1 MRLFFRLKW
10 FIRLEWRSYLLGILA
25 LLGVAML
32 GLIPPIMIGRF
43 ANLISERALSGAT
56 FGPIIVWIAIA
67 TVGQYLLRF
76 GWSYFIWG
84 TSARLE
90 RLMRLRLLNHYLEMD
105 KPFFQ
110 KHRTGDLLA
119 HATNDINQLQR
130 VAGNG
135 VLQLFDALITGVSVV
150 AAMAVVVNPLLTI
163 MAVVPLLGIT
173 LVAQLLGGSISAAFS
188 AVQDMFSQLNNK
200 TQESLMGIKVL
211 KTVGEAAE
219 DTADFQTKINDS
231 IRATRHAERLD
242 SLFNPAITI
251 LTGISF
257 VGTIIYGGYLVQTGS
272 LSIGSLITFV
282 TYLSALVWP
291 FLGLG
296 FFFNNLQRGNAAYER
311 ITTLL
316 AEQPATLDKK
326 GLKQVPRGDLQIDL
340 TTFQYPD
347 ATEAALQNVHV
358 TVQAGNTLG
367 LVGPVGSGKS
377 TLIQL
382 LLREFDQYAGSIKI
396 NQIDIRDYDKDTY
409 LPAIGYVPQD
419 NFLFSTSVLENI
431 RFADPNISLE
441 RVQEAARWAALHDDI
456 MNLPDGYDTQVGE
469 QGISLSGGQRQRLA
483 IARALIINPDI
494 LILDDAL
501 SAVDAKTEQ
510 QILTMLHNQR
520 QGKTTIIATHRL
532 SAVVQAAETLVFE
545 HGRVEARG
553 THSDLIQQGGW
564 YARMFAAQ
572 QLSEKLD
579 QEVTTHG

>member
-56 FGPIIVWIAIA
+56 LCPIIVWIAIA

-163 MAVVPLLGIT
+163 RAVVPLLGIT

-219 DTADFQTKINDS
+219 DTDDFQTKINDS

-257 VGTIIYGGYLVQTGS
+257 VGTIIYGGYLVQTGA

-347 ATEAALQNVHV
+347 ATEAALQHVHV

-382 LLREFDQYAGSIKI
+382 LLREFDQYVGNIKI
-396 NQIDIRDYDKDTY
+396 NQIDIREYDKDTY

-520 QGKTTIIATHRL
+520 RGKTTIIATHRL

>member
-1 MRLFFRLKW
+1 MILFFRLKW

-56 FGPIIVWIAIA
+56 LCPIIVWIAIA

-219 DTADFQTKINDS
+219 DTADFQTKIKDS

-242 SLFNPAITI
+242 ALFNPAITI

-257 VGTIIYGGYLVQTGS
+257 VGTIIYGGYLVQTGA

-347 ATEAALQNVHV
+347 ATEAALQNVHA

-382 LLREFDQYAGSIKI
+382 LLREFDQYVGNIKI
-396 NQIDIRDYDKDTY
+396 NQIDIREYDKDTY

-532 SAVVQAAETLVFE
+532 
-545 HGRVEARG
+545 
-553 THSDLIQQGGW
+553 
-564 YARMFAAQ
+564 
-572 QLSEKLD
+572 
-579 QEVTTHG
+579 

>member
-1 MRLFFRLKW
+1 
-10 FIRLEWRSYLLGILA
+10 
-25 LLGVAML
+25 
-32 GLIPPIMIGRF
+32 
-43 ANLISERALSGAT
+43 
-56 FGPIIVWIAIA
+56 
-67 TVGQYLLRF
+67 
-76 GWSYFIWG
+76 
-84 TSARLE
+84 
-90 RLMRLRLLNHYLEMD
+90 
-105 KPFFQ
+105 
-110 KHRTGDLLA
+110 
-119 HATNDINQLQR
+119 
-130 VAGNG
+130 
-135 VLQLFDALITGVSVV
+135 
-150 AAMAVVVNPLLTI
+150 
-163 MAVVPLLGIT
+163 
-173 LVAQLLGGSISAAFS
+173 
-188 AVQDMFSQLNNK
+188 
-200 TQESLMGIKVL
+200 MGIKVL

-347 ATEAALQNVHV
+347 ATEAALQNVHA

-382 LLREFDQYAGSIKI
+382 LLREFDQYVGSIKI

-419 NFLFSTSVLENI
+419 NFLFSTTILENI
-431 RFADPNISLE
+431 RFADPSVSE
-441 RVQEAARWAALHDDI
+441 EKVREAAKWAALDEDVLG
-456 MNLPDGYDTQVGE
+456 LPDGYNTQVGE

-483 IARALIINPDI
+483 IARALIIDPEI

-501 SAVDAKTEQ
+501 SAVDAKTEKN
-510 QILTMLHNQR
+510 ILAAIRAQR

-532 SAVVQAAETLVFE
+532 SAIVAAAETLVFD
-545 HGRVEARG
+545 HGAVVERG
-553 THSDLIQQGGW
+553 NHDDLMAQAGW
-564 YARMFAAQ
+564 YAKTYAAQ
-572 QLSEKLD
+572 QVAEKMESEV
-579 QEVTTHG
+579 E

>member
-56 FGPIIVWIAIA
+56 LCPIIVWIAIA

-211 KTVGEAAE
+211 KTVGEAAA
-219 DTADFQTKINDS
+219 DTADFQTKIKDS

-242 SLFNPAITI
+242 ALFNPAITI

-257 VGTIIYGGYLVQTGS
+257 VGTIIYGGYLVQTGA

-347 ATEAALQNVHV
+347 ATEAALQNVHA

-382 LLREFDQYAGSIKI
+382 LLREFDQYVGNIKI
-396 NQIDIRDYDKDTY
+396 NQIDIREYDKDTY

>member
-43 ANLISERALSGAT
+43 ANLISERALTGT
-56 FGPIIVWIAIA
+56 TLGPIIVWIAIA

-135 VLQLFDALITGVSVV
+135 VLQLFDALITGVSFV

-219 DTADFQTKINDS
+219 DTADFQTKIKDS

-257 VGTIIYGGYLVQTGS
+257 VGTIIYGGYLVQTGA

-347 ATEAALQNVHV
+347 ATEAALQNVHA

-382 LLREFDQYAGSIKI
+382 LLREFDQYVGNIKI
-396 NQIDIRDYDKDTY
+396 NQIDIREYDKDTY

-520 QGKTTIIATHRL
+520 RGKTTIIATHRL

>member
-56 FGPIIVWIAIA
+56 LCPIIVWIAIA

-257 VGTIIYGGYLVQTGS
+257 VGTIIYGGYLVQTGA

-347 ATEAALQNVHV
+347 ATEAALQNVHA

-382 LLREFDQYAGSIKI
+382 LLREFDQYVGNIKI
-396 NQIDIRDYDKDTY
+396 NQIDIREYDKDTY

-520 QGKTTIIATHRL
+520 RGKTTIIATHRL

>member
-43 ANLISERALSGAT
+43 ANLISERALTGT
-56 FGPIIVWIAIA
+56 TLGPIIVWIAIA

-219 DTADFQTKINDS
+219 DTADFQTKIKDS

-257 VGTIIYGGYLVQTGS
+257 VGTIIYGGYLVQTGA

-347 ATEAALQNVHV
+347 ATEAALQNVHA

-382 LLREFDQYAGSIKI
+382 LLREFDQYVGNIKI
-396 NQIDIRDYDKDTY
+396 NQIDIREYDKDTY

-456 MNLPDGYDTQVGE
+456 MSLPDGYDTQVGE

-520 QGKTTIIATHRL
+520 RGKTTIIATHRL

>member
-56 FGPIIVWIAIA
+56 LCPIIVWIAIA

-119 HATNDINQLQR
+119 HATNDINLLQR

-219 DTADFQTKINDS
+219 DTDDFQTKINDS

-257 VGTIIYGGYLVQTGS
+257 VGTIIYGGYLVQTGA

-347 ATEAALQNVHV
+347 ATEAALQHVHV

-382 LLREFDQYAGSIKI
+382 LLREFDQYVGNIKI
-396 NQIDIRDYDKDTY
+396 NQIDIREYDKDTY

-520 QGKTTIIATHRL
+520 RGKTTIIATHRL

>member
-56 FGPIIVWIAIA
+56 LCPIIVWIAIA

-76 GWSYFIWG
+76 GWSYFIWW

-163 MAVVPLLGIT
+163 MAVLPLLGIT

-219 DTADFQTKINDS
+219 DTADFQTKIKDS

-242 SLFNPAITI
+242 ALFNPAITI

-257 VGTIIYGGYLVQTGS
+257 VGTIIYGGYLVQTGA

-347 ATEAALQNVHV
+347 ATEAALQNVHA

-382 LLREFDQYAGSIKI
+382 LLREFDQYVGNIKI
-396 NQIDIRDYDKDTY
+396 NQIDIREYDKDTY

>member
-1 MRLFFRLKW
+1 M
-10 FIRLEWRSYLLGILA
+10 
-25 LLGVAML
+25 
-32 GLIPPIMIGRF
+32 
-43 ANLISERALSGAT
+43 
-56 FGPIIVWIAIA
+56 
-67 TVGQYLLRF
+67 
-76 GWSYFIWG
+76 
-84 TSARLE
+84 
-90 RLMRLRLLNHYLEMD
+90 
-105 KPFFQ
+105 
-110 KHRTGDLLA
+110 
-119 HATNDINQLQR
+119 HA
-130 VAGNG
+130 
-135 VLQLFDALITGVSVV
+135 
-150 AAMAVVVNPLLTI
+150 
-163 MAVVPLLGIT
+163 
-173 LVAQLLGGSISAAFS
+173 
-188 AVQDMFSQLNNK
+188 
-200 TQESLMGIKVL
+200 
-211 KTVGEAAE
+211 
-219 DTADFQTKINDS
+219 
-231 IRATRHAERLD
+231 
-242 SLFNPAITI
+242 
-251 LTGISF
+251 
-257 VGTIIYGGYLVQTGS
+257 
-272 LSIGSLITFV
+272 
-282 TYLSALVWP
+282 
-291 FLGLG
+291 
-296 FFFNNLQRGNAAYER
+296 
-311 ITTLL
+311 
-316 AEQPATLDKK
+316 
-326 GLKQVPRGDLQIDL
+326 
-340 TTFQYPD
+340 
-347 ATEAALQNVHV
+347 

-382 LLREFDQYAGSIKI
+382 LLREFDQYVGNIKI
-396 NQIDIRDYDKDTY
+396 NQIDIREYDKDTY